1 MSWQGKVWKDFLTN
15 IHLDGKLLLKDVL
28 MDYAYRDQERGA
40 AENAYDC
47 LVADAAGG
55 CRGHCH

>member
-47 LVADAAGG
+47 LVIPGG
-55 CRGHCH
+55 GSESAPC